1 LATLTTVFAGNNIR
15 SAISVAVVLVI
26 SVSFTGYLTAR
37 YRQAREAQGLR
48 HYEVGQALE
57 GAGDMSGA
65 AEQYRKAL
73 LFLPDETEY
82 RLALAIALIQ
92 LGQLDEAQYYLG
104 DLLEEDPTS
113 GIVNLMLARVAQK
126 QRNTNQ
132 AIEYLQRSVYG
143 FWPREKLSMRHSAR
157 WDLVRLLQKQ
167 NRRPE
172 MVAELLQL
180 YANSGNNTEEKSKI
194 GFMLLQHDA
203 TSDAVPVFR
212 QLTRDNPKDA
222 EAHRGLGL
230 AYSNMG
236 DYLAARHEFQ
246 HAANLNPNDAENAA
260 LLSRTSA
267 IIDIDPNLPRLTS
280 ADRLRRSRLLLDR
293 VIYNLEQCSKRNQT
307 SDDLKQE
314 LVDGRKL
321 LQTKYTDA
329 DTQALQFQDR
339 AQQLWKDRKAFCGD
353 EPITEHSVDTVL
365 AGLNR

>member
-15 SAISVAVVLVI
+15 SAISVAIVLVI

-37 YRQAREAQGLR
+37 YRQAREAQGRR
-48 HYEVGQALE
+48 HYEIGQALE

-73 LFLPDETEY
+73 LFLPDETDY
-82 RLALAIALIQ
+82 RLALAISLIQ
-92 LGQLDEAQYYLG
+92 LGQLDESQYYLG

-113 GIVNLMLARVAQK
+113 GIVNLMLARISQK
-126 QRNTNQ
+126 QGKTNQ

-143 FWPREKLSMRHSAR
+143 FWPSQKLGMRHSAR
-157 WDLVRLLQKQ
+157 WDLVRMLEKQ

-180 YANSGNNTEEKSKI
+180 YANSGNNAKEKSKI
-194 GFMLLQHDA
+194 GFLLLQHDA
-203 TSDAVPVFR
+203 TSDAASVFR
-212 QLTRDNPKDA
+212 QLTRDDPKDA

-230 AYSNMG
+230 AYFTLG
-236 DYLAARHEFQ
+236 EYLSARHEFQ
-246 HAANLNPNDAENAA
+246 HAVNLNPNDTDNTA

-267 IIDIDPNLPRLTS
+267 VIDIDPNLPRLTS

-293 VIYNLEQCSKRNQT
+293 VIYTLEQCSKRNGS
-307 SDDLKQE
+307 SDNLKQQ

-321 LQTKYTDA
+321 MQTKYTDA
-329 DTQALQFQDR
+329 DAQALQFQDR

-353 EPITEHSVDTVL
+353 QPVTEQSVDTVL
-365 AGLNR
+365 AGLSR

>member
-1 LATLTTVFAGNNIR
+1 LATLTTVFAGSNIR
-15 SAISVAVVLVI
+15 AAISVAVVLVI
-26 SVSFTGYLTAR
+26 SVSVTGYLTAR
-37 YRQAREAQGLR
+37 YRQAREERGLR

-65 AEQYRKAL
+65 AEEYRKAL

-104 DLLEEDPTS
+104 DLLGDDPTS

-126 QRNTNQ
+126 QGHTGQ

-143 FWPREKLSMRHSAR
+143 FWPRQKLNMRHAAR

-172 MVAELLQL
+172 MIAELLQL
-180 YANSGNNTEEKSKI
+180 YANSGNNAEEKSKI
-194 GFMLLQHDA
+194 GFLLLQYDA

-212 QLTRDNPKDA
+212 QLTRDNPKNA
-222 EAHRGLGL
+222 EAHRGLGM
-230 AYSNMG
+230 AYFSMG
-236 DYLAARHEFQ
+236 DYLAARHDFQ
-246 HAANLNPNDAENAA
+246 HAVNLNPNDSESAT

-293 VIYNLEQCSKRNQT
+293 VIYNLEQCSKRNG
-307 SDDLKQE
+307 SSEDLKQE

-321 LQTKYTDA
+321 LQSRYTDA
-329 DTQALQFQDR
+329 DALALQLQDR

-353 EPITEHSVDTVL
+353 EPVTEPSVNTVL
-365 AGLNR
+365 AGLSR